1 MSKVLIADRDRES
14 RDLLAQALSMN
25 DCQVELVTQGEEVLR
40 RISRGETDVV
50 IAEVHLADMPA
61 WILIPKVHQ
70 LDPDIPII
78 AVTADDSWETSR
90 RVRVEGGPVFFYGL
104 KPLNL
109 REMQKVVGC
118 AMDWRKKHG
127 GDSREGRKSQP
138 RI

>member
-1 MSKVLIADRDRES
+1 VLFEQTVVLNTGGKVKLE
-14 RDLLAQALSMN
+14 DLPEHLTSPP
-25 DCQVELVTQGEEVLR
+25 LVSAGDEFFN
-40 RISRGETDVV
+40 
-50 IAEVHLADMPA
+50 VHLADMPA